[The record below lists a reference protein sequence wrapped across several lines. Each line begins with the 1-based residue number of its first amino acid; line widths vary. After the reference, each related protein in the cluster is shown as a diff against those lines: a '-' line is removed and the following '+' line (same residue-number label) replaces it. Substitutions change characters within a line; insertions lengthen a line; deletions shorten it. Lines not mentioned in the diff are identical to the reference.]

1 VRSRALVSHECRKN
15 SNDLVVP
22 INGDTTN
29 VTPYISLELVIMIS
43 QATPDRL
50 DESGERARTRTYRQQ
65 QRRHPVAQRLAAASG
80 HQHERIL
87 A

>member
-29 VTPYISLELVIMIS
+29 VTPYISLELVNMIYPKQLLIDWTS
-43 QATPDRL
+43 Q
-50 DESGERARTRTYRQQ
+50 ESERALARTGSSSAGIQ
-65 QRRHPVAQRLAAASG
+65 
-80 HQHERIL
+80 
-87 A
+87 